1 MTIADGGLSGGQ
13 PGIAFA
19 SLVHQGNAMK
29 RSLVLCLLS
38 LATALPAA
46 SALATSSPAGIQG
59 VTPVQ
64 VKADLYRAWLH
75 GTTSADEENS
85 YRPRLPIVRKY
96 RHRAAVTYSAI
107 RAHRNFRR

>member
-1 MTIADGGLSGGQ
+1 
-13 PGIAFA
+13 
-19 SLVHQGNAMK
+19 MK

-85 YRPRLPIVRKY
+85 YPSAPSD
-96 RHRAAVTYSAI
+96 RAEISASRCSYVLGHPGASEFPSI
-107 RAHRNFRR
+107 TKSVCAQ